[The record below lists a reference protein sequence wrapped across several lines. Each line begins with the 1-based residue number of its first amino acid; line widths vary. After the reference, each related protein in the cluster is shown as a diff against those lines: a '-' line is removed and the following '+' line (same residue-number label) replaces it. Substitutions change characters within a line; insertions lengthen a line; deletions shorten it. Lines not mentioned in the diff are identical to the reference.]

1 MKWRGLGLFSTARTI
16 NFRRSAIATIWVG
29 CYGFVT
35 IPVPGTEAGCI
46 PRCEGSDEGVIGF
59 ANIMKLIQGVA
70 TKGAAAVQLEKVE
83 CIQPAW
89 AFSVMFAC

>member
-16 NFRRSAIATIWVG
+16 DFRRSAIATIGVD

-59 ANIMKLIQGVA
+59 AKIMKLKVA

-83 CIQPAW
+83 CI
-89 AFSVMFAC
+89 